1 MRIWLKEGHKR
12 HTVAIRRLKCLKCG
26 AYHRELP
33 DFLAPYKHYE
43 TELISGV
50 IDEVVGADDM
60 EGDLPCESTV
70 QSWHHWLMANEL
82 RMEGYLKSEGSRLP
96 GFTEELLMTGV
107 SLLKQLRSSCQS
119 WLEII
124 LRFIYNSGGFLVSAW
139 ADTPAPTS
147 V

>member
-1 MRIWLKEGHKR
+1 MRIWLREGHKR
-12 HTVAIRRLKCLKCG
+12 HTVAIRRLKCRKCG

-33 DFLAPYKHYE
+33 DFLVPYKHYE

-50 IDEVVGADDM
+50 LDEVVQADDM
-60 EGDLPCESTV
+60 DGNLPCDSTV

-82 RMEGYLKSEGSRLP
+82 RIDGYLKSEGSRLP
-96 GFTEELLMTGV
+96 GFTEELLMSGM
-107 SLLKQLRSSCQS
+107 SLLRLLRSSCQS
-119 WLEII
+119 WLEIV

-139 ADTPAPTS
+139 AAGSAPTS

>member
-1 MRIWLKEGHKR
+1 M
-12 HTVAIRRLKCLKCG
+12 KCLKCG
-26 AYHRELP
+26 SYHRELP

-50 IDEVVGADDM
+50 LGEVVSADDM
-60 EGDLPCESTV
+60 EGNLPCESTI

-82 RMEGYLKSEGSRLP
+82 RIDGYLRSEGSRLP
-96 GFTEELLMTGV
+96 GFTEELLTAGV

-119 WLEII
+119 WLEIV

-139 ADTPAPTS
+139 ADTYAPTS